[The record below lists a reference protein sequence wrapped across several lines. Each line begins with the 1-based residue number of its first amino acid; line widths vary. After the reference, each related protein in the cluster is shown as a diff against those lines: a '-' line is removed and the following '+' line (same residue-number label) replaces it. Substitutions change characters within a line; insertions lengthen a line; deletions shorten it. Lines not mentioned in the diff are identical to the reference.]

1 MIATHHRRLRR
12 SAVFLLPAPLL
23 ALLVMVTGS
32 ACTKQDAR
40 PAPPETAAP
49 APPPAV
55 PVAEDRGHQ
64 KAAEVAAPE
73 SEPSALSN
81 VERGEAERAASQ
93 RGHQSAGEQT
103 PATQPGG
110 GE

>member
-1 MIATHHRRLRR
+1 MIATDLRRLRR
-12 SAVFLLPAPLL
+12 PAALLLPAL
-23 ALLVMVTGS
+23 LLVFGS
-32 ACTKQDAR
+32 FACTKHDAR

-55 PVAEDRGHQ
+55 PTAEDRGHQ
-64 KAAEVAAPE
+64 KAGDVAAPE
-73 SEPSALSN
+73 GEQSALSN
-81 VERGEAERAASQ
+81 VESGEAERAASQ

-103 PATQPGG
+103 PATQPQG

>member
-1 MIATHHRRLRR
+1 MIATDLRRLRR
-12 SAVFLLPAPLL
+12 PAALLLPAL
-23 ALLVMVTGS
+23 LLVFGSS

-55 PVAEDRGHQ
+55 PTTEDRGQ
-64 KAAEVAAPE
+64 KKAGEVATPE
-73 SEPSALSN
+73 SESALSN
-81 VERGEAERAASQ
+81 VESGEAERAASQ
-93 RGHQSAGEQT
+93 RGHQSAGE
-103 PATQPGG
+103 PAPAAQPQG

>member
-1 MIATHHRRLRR
+1 MIATDLRRLNRP
-12 SAVFLLPAPLL
+12 SVFLLPALLL
-23 ALLVMVTGS
+23 ALLFMMAGS

-55 PVAEDRGHQ
+55 PIAEDRGHQ
-64 KAAEVAAPE
+64 KAGEVATPE
-73 SEPSALSN
+73 SEQSALSN
-81 VERGEAERAASQ
+81 VESGEAERAASQ

-103 PATQPGG
+103 PATQPQG